1 MHENASTNPFQGAAA
16 GDGRDDGTLPGPDP
30 RPDPAPG
37 PRHAASAGPVP
48 AGKDAG
54 PGSAAADAP
63 PSGTAPPHD
72 DAPPDD
78 VPLDEARPDEAG
90 DARTWDD
97 DATGAATFPS
107 AGHEAPVHGH
117 PALVL
122 VSTPIGNLGDISAR
136 AVAALAAADLVLCED
151 TRTTARLLEH
161 CNLSVRTAALHE
173 HNEEQRIPAL
183 LAQMRR
189 GRRIALVSDAG
200 TPLVSDPGYRLVR
213 AALAAGL
220 AVDAVPGANAALTAL
235 VLSGLPPHPF
245 LFAGFLPPRQAAR
258 RAALGQL
265 RAAELAG
272 LRATL
277 VWHEAPHRLAETL
290 ADLAD
295 LLGDRPAAVARELT
309 KRFQEVRRDTL
320 PALAAHYAE
329 HVARGEITL
338 LVGPAPDEAPTEAAL
353 DDQLRAAL
361 AAHSVKDAAA
371 LVAAATGLPRRVV
384 YARALEMSYPQNSG

>member
-1 MHENASTNPFQGAAA
+1 MHEDASMNSFKGAAA
-16 GDGRDDGTLPGPDP
+16 GDGSGDATPPASDPTPDRDRT
-30 RPDPAPG
+30 APG
-37 PRHAASAGPVP
+37 SAEP
-48 AGKDAG
+48 ADAEPDAG
-54 PGSAAADAP
+54 PRDATSWADADA
-63 PSGTAPPHD
+63 APPQ
-72 DAPPDD
+72 
-78 VPLDEARPDEAG
+78 
-90 DARTWDD
+90 
-97 DATGAATFPS
+97 TGHA
-107 AGHEAPVHGH
+107 
-117 PALVL
+117 ALVL

-136 AVAALAAADLVLCED
+136 AIAVLAAVDLVLCED

-213 AALAAGL
+213 AAIAAGL
-220 AVDAVPGANAALTAL
+220 AVDAIPGANAALAAL

-245 LFAGFLPPRQAAR
+245 LFSGFLPPRQAAR
-258 RAALGQL
+258 RAALGTL

-295 LLGDRPAAVARELT
+295 MLGDRPAAVARELT

-320 PALAAHYAE
+320 PALAVHYAANA
-329 HVARGEITL
+329 ARGEITL
-338 LVGPAPDEAPTEAAL
+338 LVGPAPDEAPGEAAL
-353 DDQLRAAL
+353 DDRLRAAL
-361 AAHSVKDAAA
+361 STHSVKDAAA

-384 YARALEMSYPQNSG
+384 YARALELSAPE